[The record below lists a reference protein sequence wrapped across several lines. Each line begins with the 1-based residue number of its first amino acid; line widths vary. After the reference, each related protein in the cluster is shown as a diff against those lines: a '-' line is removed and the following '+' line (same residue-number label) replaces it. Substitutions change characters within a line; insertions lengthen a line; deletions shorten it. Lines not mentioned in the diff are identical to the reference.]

1 MLLPPRDRRYAKS
14 HVWARPDSNGDVRV
28 GFTHVPCAFLGDVV
42 YVELPAP
49 GTDVLAGEPIGLVE
63 SSSAVCEVLSPLSG
77 IVVEVNP
84 ALESFP
90 DRITSDPYGSG
101 WLLALRPSDPSEVDA
116 LLDADAYARL
126 STEE

>member
-1 MLLPPRDRRYAKS
+1 M
-14 HVWARPDSNGDVRV
+14 RV

-63 SSSAVCEVLSPLSG
+63 SSSAVCEVLAPLAG
-77 IVVEVNP
+77 IVVESNP
-84 ALESFP
+84 ALESSP
-90 DRITSDPYGSG
+90 DRITSDPYGGG

-116 LLDADAYARL
+116 LLDADAYSGIAADD
-126 STEE
+126 

>member
-1 MLLPPRDRRYAKS
+1 MLLAPRDRRYAKS
-14 HVWARPDSNGDVRV
+14 HVWSRPESSGDVRV
-28 GFTHVPCAFLGDVV
+28 GFTEVPCAFLGDVV

-77 IVVEVNP
+77 IVVETNS

-90 DRITSDPYGSG
+90 DRITSDPYGGG
-101 WLLALRPSDPSEVDA
+101 WLIALRPSDPSEVDA
-116 LLDADAYARL
+116 LLDSDAYSLLA
-126 STEE
+126 TEE